1 MITTKRQI
9 NRDRDRFG
17 GYGTAS
23 DRSPLIDDDL
33 NIVQNVEASSDI
45 GYDDGIASEN
55 IFLQSNRVEAEPY
68 AENMTE
74 NARPDVR
81 PAQEEKPL
89 YSTLDTFMG
98 VKPRAQF
105 DLPLQKDR
113 KPLEHEDIMPSIKTR
128 AYKQPQPVQ
137 HAEAEATQKRSAHRS
152 LSPRTKVLLLVYVA
166 VALVLAVAVIA
177 TGVSISGAQAS
188 VGRLSAHITEQQA
201 TVAEQATEIA
211 ALTDETHILERATA
225 SGMVQSSQPVY
236 KVNAVEKV
244 DVQKA
249 TPHTNG
255 FDEFCDWMSGVVM

>member
-23 DRSPLIDDDL
+23 DRTPLIDDDL
-33 NIVQNVEASSDI
+33 NIVQNIDASSEVSEGDFV
-45 GYDDGIASEN
+45 SEN
-55 IFLQSNRVEAEPY
+55 IFMQPEQKSETYVNDI
-68 AENMTE
+68 TE
-74 NARPDVR
+74 SAPSVR
-81 PAQEEKPL
+81 PVQEEKPL

-105 DLPLQKDR
+105 DLPLNVAKDR

-128 AYKQPQPVQ
+128 AYTQPVKR
-137 HAEAEATQKRSAHRS
+137 AEAEATQKRSAHRA

-166 VALVLAVAVIA
+166 VALVLAIAVIA

-188 VGRLSAHITEQQA
+188 VGRLSSHITEQQA
-201 TVAEQATEIA
+201 TVAEQVTEIA
-211 ALTDETHILERATA
+211 ALTDEAHIRDRATA
-225 SGMVQSSQPVY
+225 SGMVQASEPVY
-236 KVNAVEKV
+236 KVTAVEKV

-249 TPHTNG
+249 TPHTND
-255 FDEFCDWMSGVVM
+255 FDEFCDWMSKVVG